1 LAETTSR
8 PYPVSVRHRDL
19 AGEPVP
25 IGGGIEVFDTEA
37 ALEINEAR
45 LAHLASLGL
54 PLEGKRVLDVGCGV
68 GHLAQFFVKRRCS
81 VVCVDG
87 REENIASLRARYPG
101 LSAHVRNVETEP
113 LAALG
118 RFDVVFCY
126 GLIYHLE
133 NLLAGL
139 RNMGSVCDGL
149 LLLESLVCD
158 HPGPVKV
165 LEDEPR
171 VHNQALGQLGSRPS
185 PAYVAMA
192 LDRIGFP
199 NVYAPRTPP
208 DHPDFRFE
216 WRNDLSISRGPHNIR
231 CIFVASR
238 HEIASERLVPLVD
251 VT

>member
-1 LAETTSR
+1 MGS
-8 PYPVSVRHRDL
+8 
-19 AGEPVP
+19 
-25 IGGGIEVFDTEA
+25 
-37 ALEINEAR
+37 
-45 LAHLASLGL
+45 
-54 PLEGKRVLDVGCGV
+54 GV
-68 GHLAQFFVKRRCS
+68 GHLAQFFVKRGGS

-101 LSAHVRNVETEP
+101 LASHVWNVEREP
-113 LAALG
+113 LVALG

-139 RNMGSVCDGL
+139 RNMASVCDSL

-158 HPGPVKV
+158 HASPVTV

-171 VHNQALGQLGSRPS
+171 VHNQALSQLGSRPS

-199 NVYAPRTPP
+199 HVYGARVPP
-208 DHPDFRFE
+208 AHPDFRFE
-216 WRNDLSISRGPHNIR
+216 WRNDLSISRPPHNIR

-238 HEIASERLVPLVD
+238 REIESPHLVPLVD
-251 VT
+251 AG